1 MGFVKIVDIETMDG
15 LTVKEIAERLGIT
28 SDTAKKRLQKHKLTP
43 KEYAGPTALYDP
55 SVVDKIREVNPVGRP
70 PIAKPDKSKAL
81 KKPRK

>member
-1 MGFVKIVDIETMDG
+1 MSFVKIVDIETMDG

-55 SVVDKIREVNPVGRP
+55 SVVDKIRKVAPVGRP
-70 PIAKPDKSKAL
+70 KKAAEPAKPKSKKA
-81 KKPRK
+81 KK